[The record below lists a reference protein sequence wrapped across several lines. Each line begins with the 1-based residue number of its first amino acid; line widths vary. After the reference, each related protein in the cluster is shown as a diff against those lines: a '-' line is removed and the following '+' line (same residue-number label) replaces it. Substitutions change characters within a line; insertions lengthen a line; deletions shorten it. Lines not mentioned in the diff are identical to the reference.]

1 MHRTMD
7 FKTLFALALQD
18 SGIKPRDIIST
29 LSNVDF
35 TAMKSISDLRDY
47 ISHSAPIK
55 SFPSEKS
62 WNYAVNIDELN
73 AKYGIK
79 SFSILS
85 KGYPKH
91 LKAIDNPP
99 AVLHVRGSVEILQ
112 DINGVAIVGS
122 RKTSNAGLVIAQ
134 RIASQAVS
142 QNWVV
147 VSGLALGIDAAAH
160 SGALSVGRTGATVA
174 VLAHGL
180 EKAKPIA
187 NKTIGDAIL
196 ENGGAW
202 VSEHAVG
209 TPAKPAQFV
218 SRNRIQLGLSVGSII
233 VEAEEKSGSI
243 TQARFC
249 VQQNRPLFAVVPE
262 DLENRLGLVCAG
274 TQMLV
279 SKMGANPIKSRNDYP
294 FMFERFERQQ
304 RMMRSL

>member
-1 MHRTMD
+1 MYRTMD

-18 SGIKPRDIIST
+18 SGVKTQDIINT
-29 LSNVDF
+29 LSRVDSI
-35 TAMKSISDLRDY
+35 AIKSIFELREYLSQSAQVDL
-47 ISHSAPIK
+47 
-55 SFPSEKS
+55 FPSEKS
-62 WNYAVNIDELN
+62 WNYAVNIDEQN

-85 KGYPKH
+85 KGYPNH
-91 LKAIDNPP
+91 LKAINNPP
-99 AVLHVRGSVEILQ
+99 AILHVRGSIEILQ
-112 DINGVAIVGS
+112 DIKGVAIVGS

-142 QNWVV
+142 QGWIV

-160 SGALSVGRTGATVA
+160 SGALSVGSAGSTIA

-180 EKAKPIA
+180 EKAKPAA
-187 NKTIGDAIL
+187 NKAIGDKIL

-202 VSEHAVG
+202 VSEHPVG
-209 TPAKPAQFV
+209 TPAKPEQFV

-262 DLENRLGLVCAG
+262 TLENKLGLVCAG
-274 TQMLV
+274 TRMLV
-279 SKMGANPIKSRNDYP
+279 SKMGANPVKSRNDYAS
-294 FMFERFERQQ
+294 MFERFERQQ
-304 RMMRSL
+304 RLMRSL

>member
-18 SGIKPRDIIST
+18 SGVKPLDIIST
-29 LSNVDF
+29 LSKVDF
-35 TAMKSISDLRDY
+35 TVIKSISDLRNYLSD
-47 ISHSAPIK
+47 STPVD

-62 WNYAVNIDELN
+62 WNYAVNIDEQN

-79 SFSILS
+79 SFSIIS
-85 KGYPKH
+85 KGYPNH

-99 AVLHVRGSVEILQ
+99 AVLHVRGSVEVLQ
-112 DINGVAIVGS
+112 DIKGVAIVGS

-134 RIASQAVS
+134 RIASHAVS
-142 QNWVV
+142 QGWIV

-160 SGALSVGRTGATVA
+160 SGALSVGSTGSTVA

-180 EKAKPIA
+180 EKAKPVS

-196 ENGGAW
+196 DNGGAW
-202 VSEHAVG
+202 VSEHPVG
-209 TPAKPAQFV
+209 APAKPAQFV

-249 VQQNRPLFAVVPE
+249 IQQNRPLFAVVPE
-262 DLENRLGLVCAG
+262 TLENKLGLVCTG

-279 SKMGANPIKSRNDYP
+279 SKMGANPIKSKNDYQ